1 MRNVFQMRDP
11 LTRFHSR
18 YRFNREI
25 LPKLQNRKMIREA
38 RTRSKNINDCVEQNH
53 TECDYRGTLPRQTK
67 ILVKCV
73 KKKEF
78 KQCYNRWHKQF
89 EMDSQIPFLCGDSEV
104 CRTMGHPEAVNTTI
118 RNIEANYLMVGV
130 LEMLEETVVVMEC
143 LMADMMNGLVETFHH
158 TNVHKKSSHAAMPAA
173 VMTSSTRQLMRNRL
187 GPQIILYNPS
197 MPSFFKKKIYLT
209 YM

>member
-1 MRNVFQMRDP
+1 
-11 LTRFHSR
+11 
-18 YRFNREI
+18 
-25 LPKLQNRKMIREA
+25 MIREA

-53 TECDYRGTLPRQTK
+53 TECAYRGTLP
-67 ILVKCV
+67 
-73 KKKEF
+73 
-78 KQCYNRWHKQF
+78 RWHKQF

-104 CRTMGHPEAVNTTI
+104 CRTMGHSEAVNTTI

-143 LMADMMNGLVETFHH
+143 LMPDMMNGLVETFHH

-187 GPQIILYNPS
+187 EPEYQVYNYV
-197 MPSFFKKKIYLT
+197 KERLLRQYEACTNTAQDK
-209 YM
+209 